1 MARIRIKD
9 FIKTLRKPEKRREFR
24 KFGEIYEITYGPII
38 SSEKMRNLIR
48 LYKVEDKRNLII
60 EDFDKKYSWM
70 DNILP
75 QLEVPATIKNKKHET
90 IEDKLSTFTKALKK
104 IPKQREDIEYVREI
118 WERNVKKIESDKDA
132 YEFLRA
138 YVNPTVRESLK
149 AAYKTKSKH

>member
-38 SSEKMRNLIR
+38 SSEKMRNLIS
-48 LYKVEDKRNLII
+48 LYKDEDKRNLII

-75 QLEVPATIKNKKHET
+75 QLEAPATIKNKKHET

-104 IPKQREDIEYVREI
+104 IP
-118 WERNVKKIESDKDA
+118 
-132 YEFLRA
+132 
-138 YVNPTVRESLK
+138 
-149 AAYKTKSKH
+149 